1 MIKSSHYLNLHTSIK
16 LKDTSITDMN
26 KLLLSPEE
34 LEEDISSNVPWHVSG
49 DCIIV
54 VDLRKLEDRENITY
68 VLEK

>member
-16 LKDTSITDMN
+16 LKDTSITGMN

-34 LEEDISSNVPWHVSG
+34 LEEDISSNAPWHVSG

-68 VLEK
+68 DRWS

>member
-1 MIKSSHYLNLHTSIK
+1 
-16 LKDTSITDMN
+16 MN